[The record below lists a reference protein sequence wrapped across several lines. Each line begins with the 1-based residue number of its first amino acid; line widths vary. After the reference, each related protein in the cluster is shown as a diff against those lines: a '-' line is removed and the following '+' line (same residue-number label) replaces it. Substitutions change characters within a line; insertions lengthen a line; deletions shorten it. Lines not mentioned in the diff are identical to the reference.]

1 MSEVEWLKIFGENL
15 SEILEEQNMTQ
26 KELADATGLS
36 RGAINGY
43 VNGAKMPG
51 VRAIINMVYVLGVD
65 INDFIDFGDMID

>member
-1 MSEVEWLKIFGENL
+1 MSEVEWLKIFSENL
-15 SEILEEQNMTQ
+15 SEILEEQNMSQ

-36 RGAINGY
+36 KGTISGY
-43 VNGAKMPG
+43 VNGTKIPG